1 MSDHKSGRRFYLV
14 YCLLAF
20 LLLGGSYVLFHGLEE
35 DNSATMAPNLTLG
48 R

>member
-1 MSDHKSGRRFYLV
+1 MSDHKSAPRSYLV
-14 YCLLAF
+14 YCLLAV
-20 LLLGGSYVLFHGLEE
+20 LLFGSYVLFHGFQE

>member
-1 MSDHKSGRRFYLV
+1 MSAYKFGRPSRRV
-14 YCLLAF
+14 YYVLAVVLF
-20 LLLGGSYVLFHGLEE
+20 GSYVLYSGFTE